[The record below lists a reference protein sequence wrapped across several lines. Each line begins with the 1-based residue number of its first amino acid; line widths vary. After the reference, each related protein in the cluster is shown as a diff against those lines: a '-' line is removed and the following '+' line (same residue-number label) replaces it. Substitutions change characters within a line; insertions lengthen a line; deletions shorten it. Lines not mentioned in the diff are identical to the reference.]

1 MTSTFLLH
9 LSSDSI
15 DLERADASGHWHR
28 LGSVSMDS
36 ENLTKALSHLRQTA
50 VPGAADAL
58 EVLVALPSDQIKLLD
73 LDHSDTSSAALQ
85 HALAGQT
92 PYEFHELCV
101 DRLPTPQGQSIAAI
115 AQETLDEADSLTK
128 AFGFTAVGY
137 VALPGGSWGHNFSVF
152 QRSGAG
158 ALNRPRPYIAATQE
172 AGATDLT
179 PLAALKERANPAP
192 QPPIANPTPAAS
204 PTPELSAGA
213 ADEAAP
219 TPQISAHP
227 KVQADRAPL
236 SPSLGTATAAAPA
249 PQVTE
254 IKAVPPET
262 LPAASAKSQAS
273 QPLRIAQRFAGIRQ
287 LLRPSPRK
295 PKEPNLTTL
304 QAQVGGKPRY
314 LGLILTTL
322 LVLFMFT
329 VAALAATLGREK
341 IYVWLGLSPSQAEMT
356 AGLPADP
363 IGRVIEISLQPL
375 DVPSAPAEQAA
386 VAPQARDDKL
396 QLQKADVALKDPE
409 HDAEPAISLTA
420 QEPPAVRTV
429 ILSPVTEPTAARP
442 ADTKGLIAA
451 RDPNLQNE
459 IAPRVLD
466 MPWLMPDPLPD
477 KDNRAPDVAQDQTEG
492 PADATP
498 TPLAEPAILPPV
510 TAALEHTDQTAA
522 PVQPDAASPEEA
534 NPLAAFRPM
543 PRPAG
548 LPPPVRPTTL
558 PEGKSLTRSL
568 RPQSRPRTIE
578 LAALLPAP
586 VVAKPSEIQAPTATS
601 RKAVARSATRK
612 NIINLRN
619 INLIGITG
627 TSRLRNALVR
637 LPNGQVVKVRIG
649 DRLDGGRV
657 TDISTKSLTYA
668 KSGRSITLDMP
679 RG

>member
-9 LSSDSI
+9 LSNDSI
-15 DLERADASGHWHR
+15 DLERADASGHWRR

-58 EVLVALPSDQIKLLD
+58 EVLVALPADQIKLLD

-128 AFGFTAVGY
+128 AFGFKAVGY
-137 VALPGGSWGHNFSVF
+137 VALPGGSWGNNFSVF
-152 QRSGAG
+152 QRPEAG

-179 PLAALKERANPAP
+179 PLAALKEGANSAP
-192 QPPIANPTPAAS
+192 QPPIANPTSVAS

-227 KVQADRAPL
+227 TVQADRAPL
-236 SPSLGTATAAAPA
+236 SPSLGAATAAAPA

-254 IKAVPPET
+254 TQTVPPET

-287 LLRPSPRK
+287 LLRPRPRK

-314 LGLILTTL
+314 LGLILATL

-341 IYVWLGLSPSQAEMT
+341 IYVWLGLSPSQGEMT

-363 IGRVIEISLQPL
+363 IGQAIEISLQPL
-375 DVPSAPAEQAA
+375 DVPSAPAERAA
-386 VAPQARDDKL
+386 VAPQARDDAV
-396 QLQKADVALKDPE
+396 QLQKAEVALKDPE
-409 HDAEPAISLTA
+409 HDAELAIGLTA
-420 QEPPAVRTV
+420 QEPPTVRAVT
-429 ILSPVTEPTAARP
+429 ISPATEPTAAPP
-442 ADTKGLIAA
+442 ADIKELIAA

-466 MPWLMPDPLPD
+466 TPWLMPDPLPD
-477 KDNRAPDVAQDQTEG
+477 KDNRAPHVAQDQTEA
-492 PADATP
+492 PADTTP

-510 TAALEHTDQTAA
+510 TAALEQTNQTAA
-522 PVQPDAASPEEA
+522 AVQPDAASPEEA

-601 RKAVARSATRK
+601 RKAVARSATRT
-612 NIINLRN
+612 NVINLRN

-627 TSRLRNALVR
+627 TNRLRNALVR

>member
-15 DLERADASGHWHR
+15 DLERADASGHWRR

-36 ENLTKALSHLRQTA
+36 ENLTKALAHLRQTA

-101 DRLPTPQGQSIAAI
+101 DRLPTPQGQSLAAI

-128 AFGFTAVGY
+128 AFGFKAVGY
-137 VALPGGSWGHNFSVF
+137 VALPGGSWGNNFFVF
-152 QRSGAG
+152 QRPGAG

-172 AGATDLT
+172 TGATDLT
-179 PLAALKERANPAP
+179 PLAALKEGANSAP
-192 QPPIANPTPAAS
+192 QPPIANPTSVAS

-227 KVQADRAPL
+227 TVQADRAPL
-236 SPSLGTATAAAPA
+236 SPSLGAATAAAPA

-254 IKAVPPET
+254 TQTVPPET

-287 LLRPSPRK
+287 LLRPRPRK

-341 IYVWLGLSPSQAEMT
+341 IYVWLGLSPSQGEMT

-363 IGRVIEISLQPL
+363 IGQAIEISLQPL
-375 DVPSAPAEQAA
+375 DVPSAPAEPAA
-386 VAPQARDDKL
+386 VAPQAQDDAV
-396 QLQKADVALKDPE
+396 QLQKAEVALKDPE
-409 HDAEPAISLTA
+409 HDAEPAIGLTA
-420 QEPPAVRTV
+420 QEPPAVRAVT
-429 ILSPVTEPTAARP
+429 ISPVTEPTAAPP

-466 MPWLMPDPLPD
+466 TPWLMPDPLPD
-477 KDNRAPDVAQDQTEG
+477 KDNRAPDVAQDQTE
-492 PADATP
+492 
-498 TPLAEPAILPPV
+498 
-510 TAALEHTDQTAA
+510 AAA
-522 PVQPDAASPEEA
+522 VQPDAASPEEA

-601 RKAVARSATRK
+601 RKAVARSATRT
-612 NIINLRN
+612 NVINLRN

-627 TSRLRNALVR
+627 TNRLRNALVR

>member
-101 DRLPTPQGQSIAAI
+101 DRLPTPQGQSLAAI

-128 AFGFTAVGY
+128 AFGFKAVGY
-137 VALPGGSWGHNFSVF
+137 VALPGGSWGNNFSVF
-152 QRSGAG
+152 QRPGTG
-158 ALNRPRPYIAATQE
+158 TLNRPRPYIAATQE

-179 PLAALKERANPAP
+179 PLAALKEGANSAP

-227 KVQADRAPL
+227 TVQADRAPL
-236 SPSLGTATAAAPA
+236 SPSLGAATAAAPA

-254 IKAVPPET
+254 TQTVPPET

-287 LLRPSPRK
+287 LLRPRPRK

-341 IYVWLGLSPSQAEMT
+341 IYVWLGLSPSQGEMT

-363 IGRVIEISLQPL
+363 IGQAIEISLQPL
-375 DVPSAPAEQAA
+375 DVPSAPAERAA
-386 VAPQARDDKL
+386 VAPQAQDDAV

-409 HDAEPAISLTA
+409 HDAEPTIGLTA
-420 QEPPAVRTV
+420 QEPPAVRAVT
-429 ILSPVTEPTAARP
+429 ISPVTEPTAAPP

-466 MPWLMPDPLPD
+466 TPWLMPDPLPD

-510 TAALEHTDQTAA
+510 TAALEQTDQTAA

-601 RKAVARSATRK
+601 RKAVARSATRT
-612 NIINLRN
+612 NVINLRN

-627 TSRLRNALVR
+627 TNRLRNALVR

>member
-15 DLERADASGHWHR
+15 DLERADASGHWRR

-36 ENLTKALSHLRQTA
+36 ENLTKALAHLRQTA

-58 EVLVALPSDQIKLLD
+58 EVLVALPADQIKLLD

-101 DRLPTPQGQSIAAI
+101 DRLPTPQGQSLAAI

-128 AFGFTAVGY
+128 AFGFKAVGY
-137 VALPGGSWGHNFSVF
+137 VALPGGSWGNNFSVF
-152 QRSGAG
+152 QRPEAG

-179 PLAALKERANPAP
+179 PLAALKEGANSAP

-227 KVQADRAPL
+227 TVQADRAPL
-236 SPSLGTATAAAPA
+236 SPSLGAATAAAPA

-254 IKAVPPET
+254 TQTVPAET

-287 LLRPSPRK
+287 LLRPRPRK

-341 IYVWLGLSPSQAEMT
+341 IYVWLGLSPSQGEMT

-363 IGRVIEISLQPL
+363 IGQAIEISLQPL
-375 DVPSAPAEQAA
+375 DVPSAPAERAA
-386 VAPQARDDKL
+386 VAPQARDDAV
-396 QLQKADVALKDPE
+396 QLQKAEVALK
-409 HDAEPAISLTA
+409 
-420 QEPPAVRTV
+420 
-429 ILSPVTEPTAARP
+429 
-442 ADTKGLIAA
+442 
-451 RDPNLQNE
+451 DPNLQNE

-466 MPWLMPDPLPD
+466 TPWLMPDPLPD
-477 KDNRAPDVAQDQTEG
+477 KDNRAPDVAQDQTET

-498 TPLAEPAILPPV
+498 TPLAEPAIQPPV
-510 TAALEHTDQTAA
+510 TAALEQTDQTAA
-522 PVQPDAASPEEA
+522 PVQPDAAPPEEA

-601 RKAVARSATRK
+601 RKAVARSATRT
-612 NIINLRN
+612 NVINLRN

-627 TSRLRNALVR
+627 TNRLRNALVR

>member
-50 VPGAADAL
+50 VPGATDAL
-58 EVLVALPSDQIKLLD
+58 EVIVALPTDQIKLLD

-92 PYEFHELCV
+92 PYEFHELGV

-128 AFGFTAVGY
+128 AFGFKAVGY
-137 VALPGGSWGHNFSVF
+137 VALPGGSWGNYFSVF
-152 QRSGAG
+152 QRPGAG
-158 ALNRPRPYIAATQE
+158 ALNRPRPYIVATQE

-179 PLAALKERANPAP
+179 PLAALKEGANSAP
-192 QPPIANPTPAAS
+192 EPPIANPTPAAS
-204 PTPELSAGA
+204 PTPELSARA

-219 TPQISAHP
+219 IPQIFAHP
-227 KVQADRAPL
+227 MVQADMAPL
-236 SPSLGTATAAAPA
+236 SLSVGAATAAAPA
-249 PQVTE
+249 PKVTE
-254 IKAVPPET
+254 TQAVPPET

-273 QPLRIAQRFAGIRQ
+273 QPLRIAQRFAGIHQ
-287 LLRPSPRK
+287 LLRPRK

-314 LGLILTTL
+314 LGFILTTL

-341 IYVWLGLSPSQAEMT
+341 IYVWLGLSPSQVEMT

-363 IGRVIEISLQPL
+363 IGQAIEISLQLL
-375 DVPSAPAEQAA
+375 DVPSAPAEQTA
-386 VAPQARDDKL
+386 VAPQARDDAV

-409 HDAEPAISLTA
+409 HDTEPAIGLTA
-420 QEPPAVRTV
+420 QEPPAVRAVT
-429 ILSPVTEPTAARP
+429 ISPVTEPTAAPP

-459 IAPRVLD
+459 IVPRVLD
-466 MPWLMPDPLPD
+466 TPWLMPDPLPD

-510 TAALEHTDQTAA
+510 TAALEQTDQTAA
-522 PVQPDAASPEEA
+522 PVQPDATSPEEA

-601 RKAVARSATRK
+601 RKAVARSATQK
-612 NIINLRN
+612 NVINLFN

-627 TSRLRNALVR
+627 TNRLRNALVR